1 MTYKELIDKIE
12 HYGIWDDQVK
22 LQSMHTN
29 DIFKI
34 TTMHI
39 SKTNIP
45 YDDIQ
50 KGNLILD
57 IELNNY

>member
-12 HYGIWDDQVK
+12 QYGIWDDQVK

-29 DIFKI
+29 DVFKI
-34 TTMHI
+34 TTLHL
-39 SKTNIP
+39 SKEDVP
-45 YDDIQ
+45 YEDI
-50 KGNLILD
+50 KSGDLILD

>member
-12 HYGIWDDQVK
+12 LNGIWDDQVK

-29 DIFKI
+29 DVFKI

-39 SKTNIP
+39 SKENIP
-45 YDDIQ
+45 YENIKRGD
-50 KGNLILD
+50 LILD